1 MMRSLYSG
9 VSGLKVHQTKMDVI
23 GNNIANVNTTGFKA
37 STARFSDVFYQTTQ
51 AASGPNEVT
60 GTAGKNAM
68 QIGLGASVSSISTS
82 ITTTGGA
89 QRTDNALDIMINGDA
104 FFVVNTGGEN
114 LFTKDGSFTIDANG
128 NLCTYSGALVMGW
141 PANKETGTV
150 SPDTVEKLQ
159 VMSADRLY
167 SSPEATTAA
176 TISGNIDK
184 FDSQIT
190 TTGRA
195 VQISFYDEMGNKF
208 NAKFEVKQVDGSET
222 EYSVALTDV
231 LDKNNASIF
240 TEYDEATK
248 EYKVKDDI
256 TFSFGGE
263 EYTIAMKDA
272 QKGTLEITGATQ
284 VIKFDGST
292 GKFVSVGGDDSADK
306 NKLTFGINK
315 DGENPFRNIDID
327 FSSLTMYSTSGKST
341 LESQMGD
348 LEGANAGKQV
358 GEMTGLAIDASGKI
372 YGKYDNGDSLLLG
385 QIAVATFNNPAGLES
400 VGGNMFSATLNSGEF
415 DGIGQDPS
423 TGGGSLS
430 TGVLEMSNVDLAAQ
444 FTDLIVTQRG
454 YQANSRII
462 TTSDTLLEELINLKR

>member
-23 GNNIANVNTTGFKA
+23 GNNIANVNTTGFKS

-51 AASGPNEVT
+51 AASGPNDVT

-141 PANKETGTV
+141 PANKETGAVT
-150 SPDTVEKLQ
+150 PDTVEKLQ
-159 VMSADRLY
+159 VMSPDRLF

-190 TTGRA
+190 TGRA

-208 NAKFEVKQVDGSET
+208 NAKFEIKQVDGSET

-231 LDKNNASIF
+231 IDKNNESIF
-240 TEYDEATK
+240 TEYDETTK
-248 EYKVKDDI
+248 EYKVKTGI
-256 TFSFGGE
+256 AFSLGGE

-272 QKGTLEITGATQ
+272 EKGTLEITGGTQ
-284 VIKFDGST
+284 LIKFDGST
-292 GKFVSVGGDDSADK
+292 GKFVSVGADDSADK
-306 NKLTFGINK
+306 NKLAFAINQ
-315 DGENPFRNIDID
+315 DGENPYKNIDID

-400 VGGNMFSATLNSGEF
+400 VGGNLFSATLNSGEF

-444 FTDLIVTQRG
+444 FTDMIVTQRG